1 MLNGCRTWFAVTWM
15 LAAPMLLD
23 ACGYH
28 GAAGAPQDKMLSG
41 TGKPSAGGVPQQA
54 VDPDLVAGVS
64 PGGADPPIGLKFRLD
79 TRPSVGQPTQLMLAL
94 IPTPGISINHIH
106 GSLQASDGLQL
117 QSARSFDFES
127 PQGSATLRQ
136 SVTVVPTRDGVLSLS
151 ATVVVDY
158 EDGSTARTYVIPL
171 IAFAGAS

>member
-1 MLNGCRTWFAVTWM
+1 MPKTWFAVPWT
-15 LAAPMLLD
+15 LAVPMLLN

-28 GAAGAPQDKMLSG
+28 GAAVAPQDKAHRGAG
-41 TGKPSAGGVPQQA
+41 TAVAGVPAQQA

-79 TRPSVGQPTQLMLAL
+79 TKPAVGQPAQLVLAL
-94 IPTPGISINHIH
+94 IPTPGIAINHIH

-117 QSARSFDFES
+117 QSPRIFDIDS

-136 SVTVVPTRDGVLSLS
+136 DVTVVPTRNGVLSLS

-171 IAFAGAS
+171 IAVASAS